1 MTSTFNVFNLR
12 NVAVYNYDGS
22 AVNSGYLFTAST
34 GGYSRW
40 TNSINLKDIQ
50 FSTLTGST
58 ISVSSI
64 SSGTTVNNVLINY
77 STIQGSTI
85 TASTVTTQF
94 LNYSSITGSSIFSQA
109 TTNNFLTNT
118 STITGS
124 TITASTVT
132 TQFLNYS
139 SLVGSSIFSQATTN
153 NFLTN
158 TSTMTG
164 STITASTVTTQFL
177 NYSSLVGSSIFSQA
191 TTNNFLTNTSTITG
205 STITTSTVTTQFL
218 NYSSLVGSSI
228 FSQATTNNFLTN
240 TSTITGSTITAS
252 TVTTQFLNYS
262 SLVGSSIFSQT
273 TTNNFLTNTST
284 ITGST
289 ITATNAAITNL
300 TSNLAVGGNNITGI
314 GTLTVTGTGTAVSV
328 PNGTVSASTIT
339 NTTLTTTNAAI
350 TNLTSNL
357 NAATYNI
364 SGVGT
369 LTANTIQKTTTGD
382 LTIQQTGN
390 SSILLIASG
399 VNGIYTQV
407 GTAGFQVVN
416 VGNTVNYTTINSTDA
431 TFSVNVGL
439 SSGKT
444 LTLNGASAIQNST
457 ASQTYRVLST
467 FKHSF
472 EVVSGTEIAKI
483 DSTGLTITSGKTL
496 TTPSITYAGNITYN
510 ASASTSNTHSFQIA
524 DNSRVVVNNDGITA
538 NSSANNQP
546 ALRLWTYTTPSANT
560 SNNGAYIGVGTGTN
574 QCGIINFGYAG
585 SGNPSN
591 YLGFGLF
598 GADDLLK
605 VYPSSVSVGGNVG
618 IGSTTPGGLL
628 DVYYLSA
635 TPCSLFKVTNGL
647 ISMNMSGLDG
657 TFISQSYDV
666 VTIGKNYTG
675 SSVSNSGR
683 SASYIYLSSPVS
695 ASAEISFYISDTNGG
710 IPGKIMTVNSSGINI
725 SATKIFTLN
734 GNSSTS
740 TLEMSNSTGVLKLQN
755 NNNSNSYEV
764 PTSQIHS
771 FKVNAVEIAN
781 ISSTGL
787 NITNSGITL
796 SGSGALL
803 QNSNNTL
810 TYRVPSTYKH
820 SFEVVSG
827 TELVK
832 IDGDGLYSFN
842 LRGVSGN
849 PLRILSNTAQDINY
863 IAPTGQKHSFQVN
876 AVEIGKVDG
885 TGLNISATKTITL
898 NGNSSTSTLDM
909 SNTTG
914 VLTLKNNNNSNSYEV
929 PTSQNHSF
937 KVNAVEIG
945 KVDGTGLNISA
956 TKTITLNGNSSTST
970 LDMSNTTGVLKLQNN
985 NNSNSYEVPTGQI
998 HSFKVNAVEIAKI
1011 DGTGLTSTN
1020 LKTTSA
1026 SNQSTAQP
1034 LIYAGSNANN
1044 MVLCD
1049 NLHQTYNFM
1058 DILGYPGWTKIV
1070 NTPNFVKYTDGSII
1084 NFWGSGSCFN
1094 LAGVFTYTVAIYN
1107 SANTLQQSLSFTSC
1121 YFDNNTQS
1129 RKNTSWGGVFTSI
1142 PAGTYYLQMR
1152 TAAANNNSDG
1162 GDNAI
1167 MSWSITSS

>member
-1 MTSTFNVFNLR
+1 M
-12 NVAVYNYDGS
+12 
-22 AVNSGYLFTAST
+22 
-34 GGYSRW
+34 
-40 TNSINLKDIQ
+40 
-50 FSTLTGST
+50 
-58 ISVSSI
+58 
-64 SSGTTVNNVLINY
+64 
-77 STIQGSTI
+77 
-85 TASTVTTQF
+85 
-94 LNYSSITGSSIFSQA
+94 
-109 TTNNFLTNT
+109 
-118 STITGS
+118 
-124 TITASTVT
+124 
-132 TQFLNYS
+132 
-139 SLVGSSIFSQATTN
+139 
-153 NFLTN
+153 
-158 TSTMTG
+158 
-164 STITASTVTTQFL
+164 
-177 NYSSLVGSSIFSQA
+177 
-191 TTNNFLTNTSTITG
+191 
-205 STITTSTVTTQFL
+205 
-218 NYSSLVGSSI
+218 
-228 FSQATTNNFLTN
+228 
-240 TSTITGSTITAS
+240 
-252 TVTTQFLNYS
+252 
-262 SLVGSSIFSQT
+262 
-273 TTNNFLTNTST
+273 
-284 ITGST
+284 
-289 ITATNAAITNL
+289 
-300 TSNLAVGGNNITGI
+300 
-314 GTLTVTGTGTAVSV
+314 TVTGTGTAVSV
-328 PNGTVSASTIT
+328 PNGTVSAYTIT

-771 FKVNAVEIAN
+771 FKVNAVEIA
-781 ISSTGL
+781 
-787 NITNSGITL
+787 
-796 SGSGALL
+796 
-803 QNSNNTL
+803 
-810 TYRVPSTYKH
+810 
-820 SFEVVSG
+820 
-827 TELVK
+827 
-832 IDGDGLYSFN
+832 
-842 LRGVSGN
+842 
-849 PLRILSNTAQDINY
+849 
-863 IAPTGQKHSFQVN
+863 
-876 AVEIGKVDG
+876 
-885 TGLNISATKTITL
+885 
-898 NGNSSTSTLDM
+898 
-909 SNTTG
+909 
-914 VLTLKNNNNSNSYEV
+914 
-929 PTSQNHSF
+929 
-937 KVNAVEIG
+937 
-945 KVDGTGLNISA
+945 
-956 TKTITLNGNSSTST
+956 
-970 LDMSNTTGVLKLQNN
+970 
-985 NNSNSYEVPTGQI
+985 
-998 HSFKVNAVEIAKI
+998 KI